1 MSVKNVETSNT
12 TTRTDA
18 LNAAVNLLGRVRDWH
33 DQKGERKNF
42 PREEVCQTIAMIR
55 RELNESSSN
64 ADSIKGQGSGRIR
77 ITASH
82 LRGEPLQDHRGA
94 MAGR

>member
-12 TTRTDA
+12 TTRTGA

-55 RELNESSSN
+55 RELDESN

-82 LRGEPLQDHRGA
+82 LRGESPQDH
-94 MAGR
+94 